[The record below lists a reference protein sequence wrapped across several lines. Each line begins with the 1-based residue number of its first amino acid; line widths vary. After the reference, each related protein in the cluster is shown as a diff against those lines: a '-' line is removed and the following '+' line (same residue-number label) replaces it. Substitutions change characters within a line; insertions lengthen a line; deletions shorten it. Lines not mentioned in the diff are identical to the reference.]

1 MPFAFLRSMSPPGAN
16 APASAAERLAVGVGM
31 GLALLPASI
40 VHATA
45 TGRWEAVPAALLM
58 AGLWM
63 LLDALDDRLHAG
75 SAWHARPIDGEFL
88 PAFARLST
96 QGLLA
101 RR

>member
-16 APASAAERLAVGVGM
+16 APSSAAERLAVGVGL
-31 GLALLPASI
+31 GLAVLPASI
-40 VHATA
+40 LHATA
-45 TGRWEAVPAALLM
+45 TGRWEAVPAAVLM

-63 LLDALDDRLHAG
+63 LFDALEDRLHAG
-75 SAWHARPIDGEFL
+75 SPSHARPIDGEFL

-96 QGLLA
+96 RGLLS